1 MVERAQH
8 RLAADL
14 GGTIEIPVVEDM
26 VLGHRL
32 GDGVAIDRSGGGID
46 QPFHALA
53 HTGFHDVER
62 AADIDVEGAAREFVA
77 LEQPQGREMEDP
89 VGAIQRGFEDVGLQ
103 YVAANIEDA
112 HARIL
117 ERALQ
122 IFRPAANEIVIDK
135 DFANIF
141 AEQAIGRVRADQ
153 PGTADQDIAQM
164 ASLLQN
170 VADELLIDPPY
181 RDQLGDGNWLIDA
194 GGQVMK
200 ARPTADTDIIL
211 FDPRLAVDGLKY
223 RFLKAKGLEYG
234 EEQRD
239 FIARL
244 NKLAG
249 RNAPV
254 IDLNDDPG
262 RVQ

>member
-1 MVERAQH
+1 MPRLSTIVEAVSDAS
-8 RLAADL
+8 L
-14 GGTIEIPVVEDM
+14 EIGLVQRPVTNV
-26 VLGHRL
+26 V
-32 GDGVAIDRSGGGID
+32 
-46 QPFHALA
+46 
-53 HTGFHDVER
+53 
-62 AADIDVEGAAREFVA
+62 
-77 LEQPQGREMEDP
+77 
-89 VGAIQRGFEDVGLQ
+89 
-103 YVAANIEDA
+103 
-112 HARIL
+112 
-117 ERALQ
+117 
-122 IFRPAANEIVIDK
+122 
-135 DFANIF
+135 
-141 AEQAIGRVRADQ
+141 
-153 PGTADQDIAQM
+153 GTADQDIAQM

-244 NKLAG
+244 NKIAG